1 MNIIKNMFVKASAL
15 QLAKLEL
22 EEAERERLSA
32 QSFHDYY
39 TNIIQY
45 HNARIKRLE
54 NYIGSSK

>member
-1 MNIIKNMFVKASAL
+1 MNVIKNMFVKASAI

-54 NYIGSSK
+54 NYIGSNK